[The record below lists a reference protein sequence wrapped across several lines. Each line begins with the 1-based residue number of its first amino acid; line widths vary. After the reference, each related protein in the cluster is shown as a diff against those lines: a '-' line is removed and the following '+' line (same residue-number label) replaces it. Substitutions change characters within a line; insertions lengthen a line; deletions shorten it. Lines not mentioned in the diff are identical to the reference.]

1 MHQHLLL
8 APTSRLNE
16 RERLE
21 SRTLRL
27 RFVSCAWLRERAS
40 LDIAILEEPA
50 MRF

>member
-8 APTSRLNE
+8 APPSRLDE

-27 RFVSCAWLRERAS
+27 RFVFCAWLCERAS
-40 LDIAILEEPA
+40 LDVAVFEEPA